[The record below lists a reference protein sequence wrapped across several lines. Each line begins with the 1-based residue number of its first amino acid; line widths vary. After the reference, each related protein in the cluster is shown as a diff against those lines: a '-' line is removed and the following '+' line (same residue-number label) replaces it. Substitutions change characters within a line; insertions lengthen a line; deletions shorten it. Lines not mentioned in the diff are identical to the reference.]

1 MLVRR
6 CLKKKKKKMMIPS
19 FEARIDVLSKSSCL
33 WQGMSQRCQKLLLC
47 HVSLWTQQRSKEQ
60 LYAWFMGTCFSNGMK
75 KKKKKNARSYRQ
87 DMTGVKKSKREHPA
101 TRNIIKILAYK
112 KNHKRLHMVGNSKT
126 DTNNAFYRTRKESHL
141 AKLQLLHKNVRSCL
155 ASGHNH
161 LTRLQ

>member
-6 CLKKKKKKMMIPS
+6 CLKKNKKWW
-19 FEARIDVLSKSSCL
+19 FRAL
-33 WQGMSQRCQKLLLC
+33 KL
-47 HVSLWTQQRSKEQ
+47 VSTCCRRALAYGKVWAKGVRN
-60 LYAWFMGTCFSNGMK
+60 CFSVMFPYEHSSVVKNNSTLGSWEHVFQMAW